1 MILSLPPLLLLGLAE
16 PTANLVE
23 IKRSYQKHAMLYYPN
38 AVLVMELAAKER
50 DEASKD
56 FA

>member
-1 MILSLPPLLLLGLAE
+1 LAE